1 MRAMTHARCAAVR
14 VRARLPSAHATTR
27 VQVACLSLLLSLPA
41 PPTSAPAPRLTHLHP
56 SPPALQSQSS
66 TYRANGTKFDIDYA
80 SGPVSGWVEGELVD
94 VGGLKANVSFAMV
107 DDAGGL
113 GPAFLIGQ
121 FDGII
126 GLAFK
131 SISVDQMTPVFQA
144 FVQHHLLLENV
155 FGFYL
160 ESSGQNGELE
170 IGGIDRAHYSGDLT
184 WIPLSSDTYWETKLD
199 GIKIGTT
206 PATSVVKAV
215 FDTGTSLLAG
225 PVSDVTAIAKLVGA
239 TPLIEGE
246 YTVDCSKISSMP
258 DLTVTVGGIPWVLT
272 AVDYVLNVDGLGVE
286 CLLGMVGIDIPA
298 PAGPLWILGDVFQRK
313 YYTCVPRKKKKSALC
328 APPSPDLL
336 TPHYSPSLAQRLPLA
351 QCHDPS
357 CRGPGAHCGINF
369 HAICF

>member
-1 MRAMTHARCAAVR
+1 M
-14 VRARLPSAHATTR
+14 
-27 VQVACLSLLLSLPA
+27 
-41 PPTSAPAPRLTHLHP
+41 
-56 SPPALQSQSS
+56 
-66 TYRANGTKFDIDYA
+66 
-80 SGPVSGWVEGELVD
+80 D

-121 FDGII
+121 FDGIM

-199 GIKIGTT
+199 GIKIGTFS
-206 PATSVVKAV
+206 TSVVKSV

-225 PVSDVTAIAKLVGA
+225 PVTDITAIAKIVGA

-258 DLTVTVGGIPWVLT
+258 DLTVTVGGTPWVLT

-313 YYTCVPRKKKKSALC
+313 YYTCVATGKVPSPPKSALHSHTSSR
-328 APPSPDLL
+328 PFPSP
-336 TPHYSPSLAQRLPLA
+336 SPALQRLPLA
-351 QCHDPS
+351 QRHHARR
-357 CRGPGAHCGINF
+357 RGPGAHCGVNARPGTLSCWRRAARTRRKKNKTKQLSTF
-369 HAICF
+369 SRWRGAHKTPPAHSSACKRQVVFFARACLCVCE